1 LRLQKKSW
9 KHDSIAI
16 SVAEKGTGPLR
27 RDWMARYREYDYSQ
41 GKLIQIQFEK
51 QIVPGTS
58 SSSGRNGNASRS
70 AEIFNERSQQ
80 KERFLKNLLFLQARS
95 AEKK

>member
-1 LRLQKKSW
+1 
-9 KHDSIAI
+9 
-16 SVAEKGTGPLR
+16 
-27 RDWMARYREYDYSQ
+27 MARYREYDYSQ

-80 KERFLKNLLFLQARS
+80 KERFLKIDFFYRFVRLKIFGIDIFQILSYIVLHENSNVNNQIG
-95 AEKK
+95 